1 MARVPKPRTNT
12 PTRPKEPE
20 KPDLVAFAFL
30 CAVLLVAGL
39 VYFFYTSTI
48 APDVDNAM
56 FLALAVVFG
65 PVICVV
71 LLWFIGCLL
80 RDGFREVAK
89 VVVYFLWLWT
99 CRKAG
104 KASNEEDW
112 RYPKK
117 FPGGWEN

>member
-1 MARVPKPRTNT
+1 MEIIHQIRKLTILQVGLIISAIL
-12 PTRPKEPE
+12 
-20 KPDLVAFAFL
+20 LVLITSISGLIYPSAFAPL
-30 CAVLLVAGL
+30 ITGAVCV
-39 VYFFYTSTI
+39 
-48 APDVDNAM
+48 
-56 FLALAVVFG
+56 ALAVVFG